1 MNLKLLMA
9 SLSLLP
15 LGVLGAESASSPKTS
30 NHAAP
35 AARVSA
41 HAPSVSAVSADEAM
55 KALFGLLA
63 LLTEYNKIVEP
74 LGNHYQPFSLWAA
87 HTRNELQALLEN
99 AKLGKTPAEIVSLS
113 HKAKPQFQK
122 AIKTAQAVVPLDD
135 AVYYLNNHI
144 AQTSD
149 CLAKRQAALQQA
161 DAKMKTAIQFAMSGM
176 PASVASLNSLVAD
189 ARAVC
194 P

>member
-1 MNLKLLMA
+1 MKKLLMA
-9 SLSLLP
+9 SLCLLP
-15 LGVLGAESASSPKTS
+15 LAVLGAESASSSKTS
-30 NHAAP
+30 NNAAP
-35 AARVSA
+35 PARITAQSPGIA
-41 HAPSVSAVSADEAM
+41 AVSSDEAM

-63 LLTEYNKIVEP
+63 LLTDYNKIVEP
-74 LGNHYQPFSLWAA
+74 LGDHYQPFSLWAA
-87 HTRNELQALLEN
+87 QTRNDLQALLEH

-122 AIKTAQAVVPLDD
+122 AVKTAQAVVPLDE
-135 AVYYLNNHI
+135 AVYYLNNQI

-161 DAKMKTAIQFAMSGM
+161 DAKMKTAIQFAMSGL
-176 PASVASLNSLVAD
+176 PAGVASLNSLVAE